1 MPATVELKSCAYGK
15 TKVRVLKVERQGTRH
30 YVKDI
35 DVDIQ
40 VHGSFASAYEEG
52 DNRRVLPTDTMKNT
66 VYAFARQAPI
76 GEIECFGLRLSQHFL
91 SRNDHFDSV
100 RISLVENIW
109 NRISCKDKP
118 HNTSFQL
125 SGTECRMG
133 IVENDRRRV
142 SVQGAI
148 KDLRV
153 LKTAHSAFTGFM
165 RDEYT
170 ALAETTD
177 RLLGTRINTE
187 WIYNNEKCDFAR
199 VAEGVRKI
207 LLEAFAAHNSRSV
220 QHTLYAL
227 GQAVLENFS
236 CIDEIHLSMPNLHY
250 LLVDLSPF
258 HMNNPNEVFVPLD
271 GPSGLIEATLIRSN
285 GLISQE
291 AEST

>member
-1 MPATVELKSCAYGK
+1 MLTTVELKSCAYGK
-15 TKVRVLKVERQGTRH
+15 TGVRVLKIERQGNHH

-40 VHGSFASAYEEG
+40 VYGSFASAYEGG
-52 DNRRVLPTDTMKNT
+52 DNRCILPTDTMKNT
-66 VYAFARQAPI
+66 VYAFVRQAPI

-91 SRNDHFDSV
+91 EHNEHFDAV
-100 RISLVENIW
+100 RISLAENIW
-109 NRISCKDKP
+109 DRINCEDKP
-118 HNTSFQL
+118 HDSAFQL
-125 SGTECRMG
+125 SSTERRMA
-133 IVENDRRRV
+133 IVENDRRRI

-148 KDLRV
+148 RDMRV

-170 ALAETTD
+170 VLAETTD

-187 WIYNNEKCDFAR
+187 WIYNSKKCDFAC

-207 LLEAFAAHNSRSV
+207 LLETFAAHDSQSV

-227 GQAVLENFS
+227 GQAVLEKFS
-236 CIDEIHLSMPNLHY
+236 CIDEIRLSMPNLHY

-258 HMNNPNEVFVPLD
+258 HMNNPNEVFFPID
-271 GPSGLIEATLIRSN
+271 GPSGLIEATLTRSN
-285 GLISQE
+285 GLIS
-291 AEST
+291 